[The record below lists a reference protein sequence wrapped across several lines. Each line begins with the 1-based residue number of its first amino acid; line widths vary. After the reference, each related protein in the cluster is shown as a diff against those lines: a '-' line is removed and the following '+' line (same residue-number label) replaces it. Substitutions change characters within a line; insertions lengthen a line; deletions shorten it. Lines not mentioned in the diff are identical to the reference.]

1 MQQKR
6 LPILQ
11 KVSNNIL
18 KTSIFIASKMRKPI
32 IAKLILHNKYSRKL
46 KRFKLIKRYNYRFL
60 DEYQFSASSTPLIR
74 YRGRKLNKN
83 RCFQDICS
91 MFFLCTCF
99 GGFKVQGAEAA
110 AVHNNSPP
118 CSLALETLP
127 AAVTG
132 EVCEEPLD
140 LVEDEDDSVDQRA
153 EKFIEWFYQEMRLQR
168 QDSI

>member
-1 MQQKR
+1 MFVTLENFKSAQ
-6 LPILQ
+6 
-11 KVSNNIL
+11 VECSNLRGNSVVGTKGNRPHPFSSL
-18 KTSIFIASKMRKPI
+18 ALWLSTTNQPFID
-32 IAKLILHNKYSRKL
+32 LFLT
-46 KRFKLIKRYNYRFL
+46 FKFL
-60 DEYQFSASSTPLIR
+60 EEYQFSASSTPLIR
-74 YRGRKLNKN
+74 YRRRKLNKN

-132 EVCEEPLD
+132 EVFEEPLD

>member
-1 MQQKR
+1 
-6 LPILQ
+6 
-11 KVSNNIL
+11 
-18 KTSIFIASKMRKPI
+18 
-32 IAKLILHNKYSRKL
+32 
-46 KRFKLIKRYNYRFL
+46 
-60 DEYQFSASSTPLIR
+60 
-74 YRGRKLNKN
+74 
-83 RCFQDICS
+83 

-99 GGFKVQGAEAA
+99 GGFKVQEAEAA

-153 EKFIEWFYQEMRLQR
+153 DKFIEWFYQEMRLQR
-168 QDSI
+168 RDSI